1 MRNFWEK
8 EGILFMK
15 ANEIVK
21 KESIYIAYFC
31 TILSV
36 LMQVVFILLK
46 KWDYTVL
53 LGNLLS
59 LILSVSNF
67 YFMGITVQK
76 AVCKDEADAKKMMKS
91 SSSIRTAVMFVGV
104 AIGAALPVFNTIAVI
119 IAVFFPRIAI
129 MFRPFI
135 KDKKGSDK

>member
-1 MRNFWEK
+1 
-8 EGILFMK
+8 MK
-15 ANEIVK
+15 ANEIVR

-36 LMQVVFILLK
+36 IMQAVFVFCNR
-46 KWDYTVL
+46 WDYTVL

-59 LILSVSNF
+59 LSLSVLNF

-76 AVCKDEADAKKMMKS
+76 AVCKDEADARKLMKS
-91 SSSIRTAVMFVGV
+91 SSSIRTAVMFVII
-104 AIGAALPVFNTIAVI
+104 AIGVALPVFNTIAV
-119 IAVFFPRIAI
+119 VVPLFFSRIAI

-135 KDKKGSDK
+135 KDKKEVINR